1 LDNQENFIPKK
12 RISNNFTKTI
22 SKSNNNLY
30 DENDHSDL
38 KNEEDLN
45 YLNDK
50 VEEQNKEL
58 IEKLNKINAL
68 NEQNKNKDIFI
79 QTLKKTIENLQEKL
93 ASTEKVKQHINNQNK
108 QILETETES
117 NIIKAEYM

>member
-1 LDNQENFIPKK
+1 MDNQENFIPKK